1 MINLNQ
7 GRKYKQLNKGITLVA
22 LVVTIVVLLI
32 LAGIS
37 INLLLGE
44 NGIIK
49 KAKEAREKT
58 AEGKTNDM
66 LGMNQLIQDM
76 YDLENSENKKEN
88 DKGDD
93 KSDEVKKYKVTIQ
106 FINRENQSIV
116 NFGSI
121 EIYEGE
127 SIGQD
132 AKQIATISGKNETE
146 NVISLAK
153 GTYTVR
159 CLKAPDGYRKTA
171 EDITFNV
178 DENDE
183 NKWKIEVTNGSSL
196 LPSYNTSCIYG
207 MTIEDGSSNISTKG
221 VQSLTVQYEGR
232 SGVRLEIIP
241 IGEYDE
247 NTKKIVVDDEIASI
261 LGIEKEFDNG
271 VFNSSKVEEVYQ
283 YVKKKELV
291 GISSMTDSK
300 GGTTFSYLD
309 PNIYFV
315 KTSLSSKCD
324 FVVSMPYYVKVAD
337 DKEALYYNSVT
348 LTHKKSGTDKEDDYL
363 LGITDNTD
371 QPIPPIKK

>member
-1 MINLNQ
+1 MMINLNQ

-159 CLKAPDGYRKTA
+159 CLKAPDGYGKTV
-171 EDITFNV
+171 EYITFNV

-183 NKWKIEVTNGSSL
+183 NKWKIEVTNGSSI
-196 LPSYNTSCIYG
+196 LPSTGDSSIYNITA
-207 MTIEDGSSNISTKG
+207 EDGSSNISTKG

-261 LGIEKEFDNG
+261 LGIKKEFDSSI
-271 VFNSSKVEEVYQ
+271 VDSSKAEDVYQ
-283 YVKKKELV
+283 YVKKKGLV
-291 GISSMTDSK
+291 GAYSTTNSDGRS
-300 GGTTFSYLD
+300 TFSYLE

-324 FVVSMPYYVKVAD
+324 FVISMPLYVKVPD
-337 DKEALYYNSVT
+337 VEVYYNSVT
-348 LTHKKSGTDKEDDYL
+348 LTHEKRGTDKEDDYF
-363 LGITDNTD
+363 LGITDNID
-371 QPIPPIKK
+371 QPIPPTKK

>member
-76 YDLENSENKKEN
+76 YDLENSENKKED
-88 DKGDD
+88 DKGENKVDD

-159 CLKAPDGYRKTA
+159 CLKAPDGYEKTA

-183 NKWKIEVTNGSSL
+183 NKWKIEVTKDSI
-196 LPSYNTSCIYG
+196 LPSSSIYSI
-207 MTIEDGSSNISTKG
+207 TFEDGSSNISTKD

-232 SGVRLEIIP
+232 EGVKLEIIP

-261 LGIEKEFDNG
+261 LGIEKELDNSI
-271 VFNSSKVEEVYQ
+271 FNSSKAEDVYQ

-291 GISSMTDSK
+291 GISSITDSN
-300 GGTTFSYLD
+300 GRTTFSDLV

-315 KTSLSSKCD
+315 RTSLSRKCD
-324 FVVSMPYYVKVAD
+324 FIVSMPYYAKLA

-348 LTHKKSGTDKEDDYL
+348 LTHKKSGTNKEDDKL
-363 LGITDNTD
+363 LGITDNID
-371 QPIPPIKK
+371 QPIPQTKK

>member
-1 MINLNQ
+1 MMINLNQ
-7 GRKYKQLNKGITLVA
+7 GREYKQLNKGITLVA

-132 AKQIATISGKNETE
+132 AKKIATISGKNETE

-159 CLKAPDGYRKTA
+159 CLKAPDGYGKTA

-183 NKWKIEVTNGSSL
+183 NKWKIEVTKDSI
-196 LPSYNTSCIYG
+196 LPSSSIYSI
-207 MTIEDGSSNISTKG
+207 TFEDGSSNISTKG
-221 VQSLTVQYEGR
+221 DQSLTVQYEGR
-232 SGVRLEIIP
+232 EGVKLEIIP

-261 LGIEKEFDNG
+261 LGIEKEFDNSI
-271 VFNSSKVEEVYQ
+271 FNSSKAEDVYQ

-291 GISSMTDSK
+291 GLSSITNSN
-300 GGTTFSYLD
+300 GSTTFY
-309 PNIYFV
+309 NI
-315 KTSLSSKCD
+315 LQL
-324 FVVSMPYYVKVAD
+324 
-337 DKEALYYNSVT
+337 E
-348 LTHKKSGTDKEDDYL
+348 
-363 LGITDNTD
+363 
-371 QPIPPIKK
+371 

>member
-159 CLKAPDGYRKTA
+159 CLKAPDGYEKTA

-183 NKWKIEVTNGSSL
+183 NKWKIEVTNGSSI
-196 LPSYNTSCIYG
+196 LPSYGYSSIYS
-207 MTIEDGSSNISTKG
+207 MTIENGSSNISTKG

-232 SGVRLEIIP
+232 SGVRLEIIQ
-241 IGEYDE
+241 
-247 NTKKIVVDDEIASI
+247 IVVDDEIASI
-261 LGIEKEFDNG
+261 LGIEKEFDNR
-271 VFNSSKVEEVYQ
+271 VFNSSKVEDVYQ
-283 YVKKKELV
+283 YVKKKQLV
-291 GISSMTDSK
+291 GISFMTDSK
-300 GGTTFSYLD
+300 GCTTFSELE

-348 LTHKKSGTDKEDDYL
+348 LTHKKRGTDKEDDYL
-363 LGITDNTD
+363 LGITDNID
-371 QPIPPIKK
+371 QPIPPTKK

>member
-7 GRKYKQLNKGITLVA
+7 GREYKQLNKGITLVA

-121 EIYEGE
+121 
-127 SIGQD
+127 
-132 AKQIATISGKNETE
+132 
-146 NVISLAK
+146 
-153 GTYTVR
+153 
-159 CLKAPDGYRKTA
+159 
-171 EDITFNV
+171 
-178 DENDE
+178 
-183 NKWKIEVTNGSSL
+183 
-196 LPSYNTSCIYG
+196 
-207 MTIEDGSSNISTKG
+207 
-221 VQSLTVQYEGR
+221 
-232 SGVRLEIIP
+232 
-241 IGEYDE
+241 
-247 NTKKIVVDDEIASI
+247 
-261 LGIEKEFDNG
+261 
-271 VFNSSKVEEVYQ
+271 
-283 YVKKKELV
+283 
-291 GISSMTDSK
+291 
-300 GGTTFSYLD
+300 
-309 PNIYFV
+309 
-315 KTSLSSKCD
+315 
-324 FVVSMPYYVKVAD
+324 
-337 DKEALYYNSVT
+337 
-348 LTHKKSGTDKEDDYL
+348 
-363 LGITDNTD
+363 
-371 QPIPPIKK
+371 

>member
-132 AKQIATISGKNETE
+132 AKKIATISGKNETE

-159 CLKAPDGYRKTA
+159 CLKAPEGYEKRA
-171 EDITFNV
+171 EYITFNV

-183 NKWKIEVTNGSSL
+183 NKWKIEVTKGSK
-196 LPSYNTSCIYG
+196 LPTSNSSSIYS

-232 SGVRLEIIP
+232 SGVKLEIIP

-261 LGIEKEFDNG
+261 LGIEKEFDNR
-271 VFNSSKVEEVYQ
+271 VFNSSKVEDVYQ
-283 YVKKKELV
+283 YVKKKQLV
-291 GISSMTDSK
+291 GISSITNSDGRS
-300 GGTTFSYLD
+300 TFSELV

-363 LGITDNTD
+363 LGITDNID

>member
-1 MINLNQ
+1 MMINLNQ

-159 CLKAPDGYRKTA
+159 CLKAPEGYEKRA
-171 EDITFNV
+171 EYITFNV

-183 NKWKIEVTNGSSL
+183 NKWKIEVTKGSR
-196 LPSYNTSCIYG
+196 LPSTGDSSIYNITV
-207 MTIEDGSSNISTKG
+207 EDGSSNISTKG

-232 SGVRLEIIP
+232 SGVKLEIIP

-261 LGIEKEFDNG
+261 LGIKKEFDSSI
-271 VFNSSKVEEVYQ
+271 VDSSKAEDVYQ
-283 YVKKKELV
+283 YVKKKGLV
-291 GISSMTDSK
+291 GAYSTTNSDGRS
-300 GGTTFSYLD
+300 TFSELE

-324 FVVSMPYYVKVAD
+324 FVISMPLYVKVPD
-337 DKEALYYNSVT
+337 VEVYYNSVT
-348 LTHKKSGTDKEDDYL
+348 LTHEKRGTDKEDDYF
-363 LGITDNTD
+363 LGITDNIE
-371 QPIPPIKK
+371 QPIPPTKK

>member
-1 MINLNQ
+1 MMINLNQ

-183 NKWKIEVTNGSSL
+183 NKWKIEVTNGSSI
-196 LPSYNTSCIYG
+196 LPSTGYSSIYNITV
-207 MTIEDGSSNISTKG
+207 EDGSSNISTKG

-261 LGIEKEFDNG
+261 LGIKKEFDSSI
-271 VFNSSKVEEVYQ
+271 VDSSKAEDVYQ
-283 YVKKKELV
+283 YVKKKGLV
-291 GISSMTDSK
+291 GAYSTTNSDGRS
-300 GGTTFSYLD
+300 TFSYLE

-324 FVVSMPYYVKVAD
+324 FVISMPLYVKVPD
-337 DKEALYYNSVT
+337 VEVYYNSVT
-348 LTHKKSGTDKEDDYL
+348 LTHKKSGTDKEDDYF
-363 LGITDNTD
+363 LGITDNID
-371 QPIPPIKK
+371 QPIPPTKK

>member
-183 NKWKIEVTNGSSL
+183 NKWKIEVTNGSSI
-196 LPSYNTSCIYG
+196 LPSTGYSSIYNITV
-207 MTIEDGSSNISTKG
+207 EDGSSNISTKG

-261 LGIEKEFDNG
+261 LGIKKEFDSSI
-271 VFNSSKVEEVYQ
+271 VDSSKAEDVYQ
-283 YVKKKELV
+283 YVKKKGLV
-291 GISSMTDSK
+291 GAYSTTNSDGRS
-300 GGTTFSYLD
+300 TFSYLE

-324 FVVSMPYYVKVAD
+324 FVISMPLYVKVPD
-337 DKEALYYNSVT
+337 VEVYYNSVT
-348 LTHKKSGTDKEDDYL
+348 LTHKKSGTDKEDDYF
-363 LGITDNTD
+363 LGITDNID
-371 QPIPPIKK
+371 QPIPPTKK